1 VTDEYVPFC
10 LGIVDGLVQIGVED
24 DEGVPRALAE
34 SSSDELREWAR
45 ERFEDTS
52 RRPVR
57 FRDRRWN
64 WSSEIDLEVGFN
76 RAVIVVPMGGRRM
89 GV

>member
-1 VTDEYVPFC
+1 MTDDEVPFC

-45 ERFEDTS
+45 ERFAAFEQRAS
-52 RRPVR
+52 ELSG
-57 FRDRRWN
+57 
-64 WSSEIDLEVGFN
+64 SSLEQ
-76 RAVIVVPMGGRRM
+76 VP
-89 GV
+89 